1 MEIRNRETGEVITFS
16 ELKRQN
22 PSTSFP
28 AVVTDE
34 ILDGYGYDPVL
45 TGAQASVTGPYETSV
60 RQGVVQV
67 NGQWFTKYVVG
78 PIFTDIE
85 GGQTAD
91 EQQTAY
97 RASVDARVAEA
108 VRTERNKKLGD
119 TDWTQLADSTAD
131 ATDWATYRQQLRDL
145 PATSGDNWPHN
156 VTWPTEPS

>member
-28 AVVTDE
+28 AVITDE
-34 ILDGYGYDPVL
+34 VLDGYGYDPVL

-97 RASVDARVAEA
+97 RLSFWLK
-108 VRTERNKKLGD
+108 RND
-119 TDWTQLADSTAD
+119 QQFTAFSH
-131 ATDWATYRQQLRDL
+131 Q
-145 PATSGDNWPHN
+145 
-156 VTWPTEPS
+156 